1 MKTDKKL
8 IFETK
13 DNCTAFCLESQV
25 LGFRQESSEYVVFLE
40 NGSEIRCK
48 AKEVYYKQLSDIL
61 DRKCDPNLK
70 ISRFEEIMSET
81 AQLILNNKKDPDLGS
96 IICNLFEDNCLL
108 CPMKTMCRKNN
119 SKDVVN
125 KWLREDY

>member
-13 DNCTAFCLESQV
+13 DNCTAFCLASQV
-25 LGFRQESSEYVVFLE
+25 VGFRQERDEYVIFLE

-61 DRKCDPNLK
+61 DKKCDPNLK
-70 ISRFEEIMSET
+70 ISRFEELMSEA
-81 AQLILNNKKDPDLGS
+81 AQIILYNKKDPDLGY
-96 IICNLFEDNCLL
+96 IICNLFGDSCSL
-108 CPMKTMCRKNN
+108 CTMKEMCRMNH
-119 SKDVVN
+119 SKDIVN